1 MNDSLYM
8 TFISCL
14 PRKTVARAIGGVAE
28 WEGNS
33 AFSRGLARYFAGKFQ
48 LNMDEAEFPLEHYP
62 NLLSL
67 FTRRLK
73 PGARPID
80 PDPAVVVSP
89 VDGVMSE
96 HGPIEGNTCTQVKG
110 KTFTVDELLGGEA
123 RGQVYHG
130 GHFMTIY
137 LSPRHY
143 HRIHTPVAGEIV
155 RYQHLPG
162 HLFPVN
168 APSVRTVDK
177 LFAVNERLTSFVRM
191 GGVGAPEV
199 AVIKVGA
206 IGVGRI
212 RLAYAELATN
222 QKGQQPLEVNLEPS
236 PPIQKGGELGVFELG
251 STVVMLFP
259 PGLVQLADIPVG
271 QEVKLGQPIATLN
284 TALNKP

>member
-8 TFISCL
+8 TFIACL
-14 PRKTVARAIGGVAE
+14 PRKSVARFIGSVAE

-33 AFSRGLARYFAGKFQ
+33 AFSRGLARWFAGKFQ

-73 PGARPID
+73 PGSRTID
-80 PDPAVVVSP
+80 PDPTRVVSP

-96 HGPIEGNTCTQVKG
+96 HGPIEGGTCTQVKG
-110 KTFTVDELLGGEA
+110 KTFTVDELLGGPELGKA
-123 RGQVYHG
+123 YHG

-143 HRIHTPVAGEIV
+143 HRIHTPVGGEIV

-162 HLFPVN
+162 HLYPVN

-191 GGVGAPEV
+191 GGPGAPEV

-222 QKGQQPLEVNLEPS
+222 KPGQRPLEVALDPS
-236 PPIQKGGELGVFELG
+236 LPIEKGGELGVFELG

-259 PGLVQLADIPVG
+259 PGLVRLENIPVG
-271 QEVKLGQPIATLN
+271 QDVQLGQPIATL
-284 TALNKP
+284 LKP